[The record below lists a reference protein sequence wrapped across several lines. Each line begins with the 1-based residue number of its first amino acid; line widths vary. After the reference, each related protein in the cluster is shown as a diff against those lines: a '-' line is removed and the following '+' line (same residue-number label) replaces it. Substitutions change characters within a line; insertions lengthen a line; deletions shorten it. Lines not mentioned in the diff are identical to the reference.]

1 MKRSPSTPP
10 TIAELTAGFLNRPA
24 DAEALAAAADAI
36 GEVQPHEVSVGF
48 RAEPGL
54 AWRGSLEV
62 LAAFGLSTSP
72 IPAPG
77 DWGSLVVRQESVAA
91 LPFALGNYPQ
101 RVRDLDT
108 LVRSDDVTNL
118 LPQSVDA
125 AAAST
130 GLLKW
135 GTRHL
140 QSGELPHALIAAANY
155 RAARD
160 FDRANEAL
168 KGLKSAVGTG
178 WDAVLANEEAALLW
192 HRGEYAKA
200 ADLWDTLPDSAPV
213 QFNRGMASLFLGRP
227 GAAEHLRAAVAGLPE
242 TSAWHHLA
250 NLYLTLAELRG

>member
-1 MKRSPSTPP
+1 PR
-10 TIAELTAGFLNRPA
+10 
-24 DAEALAAAADAI
+24 
-36 GEVQPHEVSVGF
+36 
-48 RAEPGL
+48 
-54 AWRGSLEV
+54 
-62 LAAFGLSTSP
+62 
-72 IPAPG
+72 
-77 DWGSLVVRQESVAA
+77 
-91 LPFALGNYPQ
+91 
-101 RVRDLDT
+101 
-108 LVRSDDVTNL
+108 
-118 LPQSVDA
+118 SVDA

-160 FDRANEAL
+160 FDRAGEAL
-168 KGLKSAVGTG
+168 RGLKASVRTG

-200 ADLWDTLPDSAPV
+200 ADLWAPLPDSV
-213 QFNRGMASLFLGRP
+213 RIGFNRGMANLCLGRP

-250 NLYLTLAELRG
+250 SLYLTLAELQG